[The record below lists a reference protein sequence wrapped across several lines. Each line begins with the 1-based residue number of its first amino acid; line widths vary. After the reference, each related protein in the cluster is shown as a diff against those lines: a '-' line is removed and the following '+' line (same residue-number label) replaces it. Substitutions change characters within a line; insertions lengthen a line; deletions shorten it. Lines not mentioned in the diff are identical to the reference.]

1 MGFPVAPKAPNEQ
14 SGAKNDQL
22 ALKKRSLRGDQAS
35 EEAPPRLETDQFARK
50 EGKFTRGWSSS
61 GSLQHS
67 KDLLPNWLQAIKWF
81 RRVRVSD
88 EAAAAPGR

>member
-1 MGFPVAPKAPNEQ
+1 M
-14 SGAKNDQL
+14 
-22 ALKKRSLRGDQAS
+22 
-35 EEAPPRLETDQFARK
+35 
-50 EGKFTRGWSSS
+50 RGWSSR

-88 EAAAAPGR
+88 EAAAAPAR